1 LRTPESIVFH
11 ITRTPLGILMISN
24 FELGLLFE
32 NMSEEFSIH
41 ELIYDGTGKA
51 VDYVIL
57 EVNSVYEKNLNTKR
71 EKAVGSRASDLYGI
85 AKPPH
90 LGIYSRVVKTGNTE
104 EIEYYSPSLEKYF
117 MIRAFAIDG
126 DKFATLKID
135 ITAWAQVVDE
145 LEKYRDYLKILV
157 KDRTIELEEQINKQR
172 EILGLWAGRE
182 ARNGE
187 LRVAIQIL
195 HEQLEE
201 AGLEPLVDD
210 QLLREEATFS
220 LLR

>member
-1 LRTPESIVFH
+1 
-11 ITRTPLGILMISN
+11 MISN

-104 EIEYYSPSLEKYF
+104 EIEYYCPSLEKYF

-187 LRVAIQIL
+187 LRVAIKIL

-220 LLR
+220 LLRSPAL

>member
-1 LRTPESIVFH
+1 
-11 ITRTPLGILMISN
+11 MISN

-126 DKFATLKID
+126 NKFATLKID

-195 HEQLEE
+195 YEQLEE

>member
-1 LRTPESIVFH
+1 
-11 ITRTPLGILMISN
+11 MISN

-41 ELIYDGTGKA
+41 ESIYDGTGKA

-104 EIEYYSPSLEKYF
+104 EIEYYCPSLEKYY
-117 MIRAFAIDG
+117 MIRVFAIDG

-135 ITAWAQVVDE
+135 ITVWAQVTDE

-157 KDRTIELEEQINKQR
+157 KDRTIDLEEQINKQR
-172 EILGLWAGRE
+172 KILGFWAGRE

-195 HEQLEE
+195 YEQLEE

>member
-1 LRTPESIVFH
+1 
-11 ITRTPLGILMISN
+11 
-24 FELGLLFE
+24 
-32 NMSEEFSIH
+32 
-41 ELIYDGTGKA
+41 
-51 VDYVIL
+51 
-57 EVNSVYEKNLNTKR
+57 
-71 EKAVGSRASDLYGI
+71 
-85 AKPPH
+85 
-90 LGIYSRVVKTGNTE
+90 
-104 EIEYYSPSLEKYF
+104 
-117 MIRAFAIDG
+117 
-126 DKFATLKID
+126 
-135 ITAWAQVVDE
+135 
-145 LEKYRDYLKILV
+145 ILV

-195 HEQLEE
+195 YEQLEE

>member
-1 LRTPESIVFH
+1 
-11 ITRTPLGILMISN
+11 MISN

-126 DKFATLKID
+126 NKFATLKID

-187 LRVAIQIL
+187 LRVAIKIL

-220 LLR
+220 LLRSPAL

>member
-1 LRTPESIVFH
+1 
-11 ITRTPLGILMISN
+11 MINN
-24 FELGLLFE
+24 FDLGLLFE
-32 NMSEEFSIH
+32 NIPEEFSIH
-41 ELIYDGTGKA
+41 ELIYDRTGKA

-57 EVNSVYEKNLNTKR
+57 EVNSVYERNLNIKR

-90 LGIYSRVVKTGNTE
+90 LDIYSRVVKTGNTE
-104 EIEYYSPSLEKYF
+104 EIEYYCPSLEKYF

-126 DKFATLKID
+126 DKFATIFID

-172 EILGLWAGRE
+172 KILGYWAGRE

-187 LRVAIQIL
+187 LRIAIKIL

-201 AGLEPLVDD
+201 AGLEPLVDV
-210 QLLREEATFS
+210 QLSREEATFS
-220 LLR
+220 LLQSPSGRLTFHSGYTPSPAQ

>member
-1 LRTPESIVFH
+1 
-11 ITRTPLGILMISN
+11 MINN
-24 FELGLLFE
+24 FDLGLLFE
-32 NMSEEFSIH
+32 NIPEEFSIH
-41 ELIYDGTGKA
+41 ELIYDRTGKA

-57 EVNSVYEKNLNTKR
+57 EVNSVYERNLNIKR

-90 LGIYSRVVKTGNTE
+90 LDIYSRVVKTGNTE
-104 EIEYYSPSLEKYF
+104 EIEYYCPSLEKYF

-126 DKFATLKID
+126 DKFATIFID

-172 EILGLWAGRE
+172 KILRYWAGRE

-187 LRVAIQIL
+187 LRVAIKIL

-201 AGLEPLVDD
+201 AGLEPLVDV
-210 QLLREEATFS
+210 QGLREEATFS
-220 LLR
+220 LLRSPAL